1 MTVVGRLAVT
11 LEKATDKSAS
21 RMITTVDEHLFDS
34 SSTRRVWQYRSTDT
48 HMNISREL
56 SDVSSY
62 GGFFALTVGP
72 ADSAAAGWHP
82 VGQSYADGFAA
93 LIDVTIRR
101 YRTTESRIGASLVH
115 LGHAARLWSPVL
127 ACSLGHGVI
136 PDLSG
141 LQRADDG
148 AQLRLP
154 EPVGERLAPS
164 PELLYRTVVQH
175 HMEPLEAG
183 LRVKLAPGLLSGN
196 IASALVGAS
205 QALLSVRPDLR
216 RSIVGITNSLLGT
229 GRLAGSGAITSGD
242 LGFRRRSCCL
252 YYRIPDG
259 GKCGDCPL

>member
-1 MTVVGRLAVT
+1 
-11 LEKATDKSAS
+11 
-21 RMITTVDEHLFDS
+21 
-34 SSTRRVWQYRSTDT
+34 
-48 HMNISREL
+48 MNISREL

-62 GGFFALTVGP
+62 GGFFALTVGGT
-72 ADSAAAGWHP
+72 AAGWHP
-82 VGQSYADGFAA
+82 VGQSYADGYAD

-127 ACSLGHGVI
+127 ACALGHRVI

-164 PELLYRTVVQH
+164 PELLYRTVVQD
-175 HMEPLEAG
+175 HMEPFEAG

-205 QALLSVRPDLR
+205 RALLSARPDLR
-216 RSIVGITNSLLGT
+216 QSIVDVTNSLLST
-229 GRLAGSGAITSGD
+229 GRLAGSGDITSGD
-242 LGFRRRSCCL
+242 LVFRRHSCCL
-252 YYRIPDG
+252 FYRIPDG

>member
-1 MTVVGRLAVT
+1 MTGIGRLAVT

-21 RMITTVDEHLFDS
+21 PNDHHSRRTSVRFKFD
-34 SSTRRVWQYRSTDT
+34 TPRVAISAAEE
-48 HMNISREL
+48 MNISREL
-56 SDVSSY
+56 SEVSSY
-62 GGFFALTVGP
+62 GGFFALTVGG
-72 ADSAAAGWHP
+72 AATGWHP
-82 VGQSYADGFAA
+82 VGQCYADGCVD
-93 LIDVTIRR
+93 LIDATVRR

-127 ACSLGHGVI
+127 ACVLGHGVI
-136 PDLSG
+136 PDLTG

-148 AQLRLP
+148 ARLRLP
-154 EPVGERLAPS
+154 EPVGERIDTLSA
-164 PELLYRTVVQH
+164 ELLYRVVVQH

-205 QALLSVRPDLR
+205 RALLSVRPDLR
-216 RSIVGITNSLLGT
+216 QPIVGITNSLLGT
-229 GRLAGSGAITSGD
+229 ARLAGSGAITGGD

-252 YYRIPDG
+252 FYRIPDG